1 MKVQLAYDLYILRSK
16 QDLLYSFPQLIYQD
30 VNGASGIDKKS
41 GEDDEVCEEAVSQEN
56 IVRLFAVPD
65 QTHHQIFLQIQE
77 GGQTCQI
84 PSSNSNNVRIII
96 MASRSTSLGWK
107 SWWS

>member
-30 VNGASGIDKKS
+30 VNGASGLDKKS

-65 QTHHQIFLQIQE
+65 QTHHPMIFAN
-77 GGQTCQI
+77 TRRW
-84 PSSNSNNVRIII
+84 SNLPN
-96 MASRSTSLGWK
+96 SLFKLKQCPNYYYGK
-107 SWWS
+107 

>member
-1 MKVQLAYDLYILRSK
+1 MEVQIAYELYNLRSK

-41 GEDDEVCEEAVSQEN
+41 GEDDEVCEEAISQEN

-65 QTHHQIFLQIQE
+65 QTHHPITFAN
-77 GGQTCQI
+77 TRRW
-84 PSSNSNNVRIII
+84 SNMPN
-96 MASRSTSLGWK
+96 SLFKLFYQCPNYYGK
-107 SWWS
+107 